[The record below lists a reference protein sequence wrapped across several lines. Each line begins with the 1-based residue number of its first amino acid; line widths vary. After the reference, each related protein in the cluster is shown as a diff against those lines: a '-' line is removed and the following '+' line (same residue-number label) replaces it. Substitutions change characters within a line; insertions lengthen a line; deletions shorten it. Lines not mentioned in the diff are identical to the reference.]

1 MFDIV
6 TSLSLI
12 FRSLGGLKMFAE
24 RNTGKGTLHV
34 GIAVTLRLCCPA
46 FHFTSFNFTFGKN
59 YLNSKLQVIYR

>member
-1 MFDIV
+1 
-6 TSLSLI
+6 
-12 FRSLGGLKMFAE
+12 MFAE

-46 FHFTSFNFTFGKN
+46 FHSTSFNFTFGKN